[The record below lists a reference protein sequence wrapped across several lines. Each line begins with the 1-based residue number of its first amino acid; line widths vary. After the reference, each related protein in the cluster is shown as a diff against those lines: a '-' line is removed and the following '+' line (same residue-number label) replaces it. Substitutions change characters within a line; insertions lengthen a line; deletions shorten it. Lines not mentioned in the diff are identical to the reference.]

1 MLHALFVIQIVI
13 IVMEELLD
21 NAQNAQQ
28 PQLNTYEGILRELQE
43 LIFALAKSITM
54 TLIKP
59 MRH

>member
-1 MLHALFVIQIVI
+1 MLHVLFAIQIVI

-28 PQLNTYEGILRELQE
+28 QQLNTYEGILRELQE
-43 LIFALAKSITM
+43 QISALAKSITM

-59 MRH
+59 MLH

>member
-1 MLHALFVIQIVI
+1 MLHVLFAIQIVI

-28 PQLNTYEGILRELQE
+28 QQLNTYEGILRELQE